1 LIRLAIESALTS
13 YWVTCL
19 VRLLFIHQNL
29 PGQYR
34 HLLPY
39 YGQQPGYEVVGLGEM
54 KWLKQN
60 FRKPVPG
67 VRLIGYDTPPEDKKA
82 TPSILHTTESAVRRG
97 QSALG
102 VLLRLK
108 KTGFYPDVVCAH
120 PGWGETL
127 FLKDVYPRSRLIH
140 YCEFYYHPA
149 GQDFNFDPEFPN
161 GAGDILRLR
170 IQNLHHL
177 MALEQADI
185 GIAPTAWQRSR
196 FPGAYQSKI
205 NVVHDG
211 VDTENVAPDPK
222 AFIQLAR
229 TNLRLTRADE
239 IITFISRN
247 LEPYRGFH
255 TLMRALPDL
264 LKARPKARVIIIGGN
279 GVSYGRRLAKGNY
292 REKFLAEIDGRFDA
306 SRVHFVGR
314 VPYSIMLRVLQVSTA
329 HIYLTYPF
337 VLSWSMLEAMAAGCL
352 VVGSRTSPV
361 EEIIQHGK
369 NGLLVDFFSPQEL
382 VDAVQCVCDE
392 PTKMQSLREEAR
404 RTIVE
409 RYDLKTISLPKQLTL
424 MEAALSSELLPASHT
439 PN

>member
-1 LIRLAIESALTS
+1 M
-13 YWVTCL
+13 
-19 VRLLFIHQNL
+19 RLLFIHQNL

-39 YGQQPGYEVVGLGEM
+39 YGKQLRYDVVGLGET

-60 FRKPVPG
+60 FREPLPG
-67 VRLIGYDTPPEDKKA
+67 IRLIGYDTPPEDKKA

-97 QSALG
+97 QRVLG

-108 KTGFYPDVVCAH
+108 KAGFCPDVVCAH

-127 FLKDVYPRSRLIH
+127 FLKDVYPHSRLIH

-161 GAGDILRLR
+161 GAADILRLR

-177 MALEQADI
+177 MALEQADV
-185 GIAPTAWQRSR
+185 GIAPTAWQKSR
-196 FPGAYQSKI
+196 FPAAYQSKI
-205 NVVHDG
+205 NIVHDG
-211 VDTENVAPDPK
+211 VDTETVAPDPQ
-222 AFIQLAR
+222 ASIQLAR
-229 TNLRLTRADE
+229 KNLRFTRADE

-255 TLMRALPDL
+255 TLMRALPEL
-264 LKARPKARVIIIGGN
+264 LNARPKAHVIIIGGN
-279 GVSYGRRLAKGNY
+279 GVSYGRRPAKGNY
-292 REKFLAEIDGRFDA
+292 RERYLAEIDGRFDA

-314 VPYSIMLRVLQVSTA
+314 VPYSSMLRVLQVSTA

-337 VLSWSMLEAMAAGCL
+337 VLSWSVLEAMAAGCL
-352 VVGSRTSPV
+352 VIGSRTSPV

-369 NGLLVDFFSPQEL
+369 NGLLVDFFSPKEL
-382 VDAVQCVCDE
+382 VDAVQRVCEE
-392 PTKMQSLREEAR
+392 PTKLQSLREEAR

-409 RYDLKTISLPKQLTL
+409 HYDLKTICLPKQRTL
-424 MEAALSSELLPASHT
+424 IEKLPPATTTSAQSMDGQAF
-439 PN
+439 